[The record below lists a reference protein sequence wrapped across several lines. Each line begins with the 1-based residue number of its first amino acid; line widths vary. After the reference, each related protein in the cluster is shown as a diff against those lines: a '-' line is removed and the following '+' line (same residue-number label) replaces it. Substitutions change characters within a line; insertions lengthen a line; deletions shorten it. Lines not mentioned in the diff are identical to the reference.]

1 MQITKKIKNEIIDN
15 YKSNYMNEY
24 DIQRYISLFYNEI
37 KNDYL
42 LNDDEMQSI
51 VHLLMEEIKSNF

>member
-1 MQITKKIKNEIIDN
+1 
-15 YKSNYMNEY
+15 MNEY
-24 DIQRYISLFYNEI
+24 DIQKYISLFYNEI